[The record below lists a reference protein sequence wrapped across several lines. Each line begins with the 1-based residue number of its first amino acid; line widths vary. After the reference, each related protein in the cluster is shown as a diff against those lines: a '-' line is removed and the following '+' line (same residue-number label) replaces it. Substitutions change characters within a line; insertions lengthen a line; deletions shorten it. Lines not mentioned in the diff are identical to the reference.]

1 MKQRIARGLLA
12 GIVLFAGLGQAKD
25 KQSLPAE
32 ILNAHTVAVVMY
44 RGSEMPLAS
53 PGENRS
59 AVNSVESAIMR
70 WGRFTLSNAADADL
84 IIAVRKGRRGGAVL
98 TGGDHPVILNPTD
111 DGVHVGGSRGT
122 PPYPVPGQSAGS
134 PRMTETM
141 GPADDVLMVYR
152 GPTLAA
158 GDPLNAPALWR
169 FSGKNVL
176 DSPSV
181 PAIAALKKAIELA
194 EKKKP

>member
-1 MKQRIARGLLA
+1 MKQRIAGGLLA

-32 ILNAHTVAVVMY
+32 ILKAHTVAVVMY
-44 RGSEMPLAS
+44 PGSEMPLVS
-53 PGENRS
+53 PGENRG
-59 AVNSVESAIMR
+59 AVNSVEAAIMR

-98 TGGDHPVILNPTD
+98 TGGNIPVILNPTD
-111 DGVHVGGSRGT
+111 GGVHAGGTRGT
-122 PPYPVPGQSAGS
+122 PPYPVPGQPVGA
-134 PRMTETM
+134 PRVTETM
-141 GPADDVLMVYR
+141 GSADDMLMVYR
-152 GPTLAA
+152 GRTLAS
-158 GDPLNAPALWR
+158 GDPLDAPALWR

-176 DSPSV
+176 DSPLV
-181 PAIAALKKAIELA
+181 PAIAALKKAIEQA

>member
-1 MKQRIARGLLA
+1 MEQRIARGLLA

-25 KQSLPAE
+25 KQSLPTD
-32 ILNAHTVAVVMY
+32 ILNAHTVAVMMY
-44 RGSEMPLAS
+44 PGSEAPLVS

-59 AVNSVESAIMR
+59 AVSSVESAIMR

-98 TGGDHPVILNPTD
+98 TGGDSPVILNPAD

-134 PRMTETM
+134 PRITETM
-141 GPADDVLMVYR
+141 GPADDMLVVYR
-152 GPTLAA
+152 GRTLAS
-158 GDPLNAPALWR
+158 GNPLDAPALWR

-176 DSPSV
+176 DAPSV
-181 PAIAALKKAIELA
+181 AAVAALKKAIEQA